1 MFHLFTRGLILA
13 GVGLAPVLVAAPASN
28 AETSFDG
35 AWNINLFTKSGPCQE
50 SYSSTGQII
59 DRVIYLGGALSGSVA
74 PSGSVNVRIL
84 VGPSYA
90 VGVGALS
97 SDSGEGTW
105 HADVT
110 QIGICS
116 GVWNAQRG

>member
-1 MFHLFTRGLILA
+1 MFGLFTRGLILA
-13 GVGLAPVLVAAPASN
+13 GVGLVPVLVAAPASN

-35 AWNINLFTKSGPCQE
+35 AWNINLITKSGPCLE
-50 SYSSTGQII
+50 SYSGAGQII
-59 DRVIYLGGALSGSVA
+59 DRVIYFGGAVSGSIA
-74 PSGSVNVRIL
+74 PTGSVNVRIL
-84 VGPSYA
+84 VGPTYA
-90 VGVGALS
+90 IGVGALS
-97 SDSGEGTW
+97 SDSGKGTW